1 MHLTGKVA
9 LVTGASRGIGAAT
22 AKALA
27 AEGVHVAVN
36 YHHSED
42 AAAEV
47 VQSIVAAGGRAL
59 AVQADARDAAA
70 VEAMV
75 ATVRDGL
82 GPIDVL
88 VINASI
94 GFPVTPFLEY
104 RWEDFQAKLL
114 GEMGAAFHACK
125 AVVPYMAARE
135 SGSIVAVTS
144 GLARHPGWGFSAHT
158 AAKAALEGF
167 VRALSFELGPIGI
180 RVNSVAPGLT
190 ITDAT
195 QNIPDE
201 RKTAAAEHT
210 PLRRNGLP
218 EDIAEAVVSLAGSSF
233 ISGVTVSVNGGS
245 YVF

>member
-1 MHLTGKVA
+1 
-9 LVTGASRGIGAAT
+9 
-22 AKALA
+22 
-27 AEGVHVAVN
+27 
-36 YHHSED
+36 
-42 AAAEV
+42 
-47 VQSIVAAGGRAL
+47 